1 VFQTYRR
8 GVDEITDTFLRNN
21 VRYAFSEVSSTM
33 SVESVYGEGKAELMK
48 QVLERVQ
55 GKVASVGIIVDDI
68 YLVNSIRLPDNVVKA
83 LNSKI
88 EATQR
93 AQQRENELREA
104 EAKKNVAKAE
114 GDAAALLATARAQAD
129 AILSLPNR

>member
-1 VFQTYRR
+1 
-8 GVDEITDTFLRNN
+8 
-21 VRYAFSEVSSTM
+21 
-33 SVESVYGEGKAELMK
+33 MK
-48 QVLERVQ
+48 RVLE
-55 GKVASVGIIVDDI
+55 KVRGTVAPIGILVDDI

-104 EAKKNVAKAE
+104 EAESKKTVAIAE
-114 GDAAALLATARAQAD
+114 GAAAALLTTAKAQAESNS
-129 AILSLPNR
+129 ILSKSLTPELVELKRIEKWNGATPTVMGSNSSTILDLKATSAK